1 MKDNDRFSL
10 AWPQLGCLYRS
21 CATPSLKAFPPPWGL
36 PRLCSSR
43 KKRETQTCPKR
54 FEYPLERSIDLFLK
68 EKEGQPRFNDRSIFN
83 PHLKFSI
90 HDIVYHRDIL
100 VQDVSSFDGGVSTRF
115 HFPKFRISIRLINSN
130 RSMLL
135 RLSAT
140 PLLRNNTPPRN
151 SFNCRFK
158 CQFS

>member
-1 MKDNDRFSL
+1 MIDFLLRGRNWVACIGVAPLHHLRRSL
-10 AWPQLGCLYRS
+10 PPGDSRDYVPAGRRRKLKRVPNVSNIRS
-21 CATPSLKAFPPPWGL
+21 N
-36 PRLCSSR
+36 
-43 KKRETQTCPKR
+43 
-54 FEYPLERSIDLFLK
+54 RSIDLFLK